1 MLFISDIKD
10 NYDEYGLPF
19 EFADCLPEYCP
30 TCGAP
35 LEIRETLTGLTC
47 SNPRCPDKTI
57 MRIRSICTDLNILQF
72 GEKTIEEF
80 VNYHELT
87 NPLNIFELQPGML
100 LYEGASEDLSNKI
113 ISQIC
118 KKKNFLLWEYVMVA
132 NIPDVRTSAQ
142 KIFTGYKTLEEAY
155 SDIESGGV
163 SFIQQK
169 LGLVGDENG
178 VSIQS
183 MKIYKSLMEYKND
196 LFEDINNV
204 NIVSTEGKIE
214 LNVVCSDQVGNGFAK
229 KKDFYDYVNT
239 VFADKL
245 HVNFLPSVRKDI
257 DYLVWAGAD
266 GTPARYTSKV
276 RTVENWNAKGT
287 ANIPILTAQQFIE
300 EMDELS
306 S

>member
-1 MLFISDIKD
+1 MFISDIKD
-10 NYDEYGLPF
+10 NYDAYGLPY
-19 EFADCLPEYCP
+19 EFAECLPEYCP

-47 SNPRCPDKTI
+47 SNPKCPDKI
-57 MRIRSICTDLNILQF
+57 VMRIRSICTDLNILQF

-80 VNYHELT
+80 VRYHELT

-100 LYEGASEDLSNKI
+100 LYEGASEELSNKI
-113 ISQIC
+113 ISQID
-118 KKKNFLLWEYVMVA
+118 KKRNFLLWEYVMIA
-132 NIPDVRTSAQ
+132 NLPDVRTSAQ
-142 KIFTGYKTLEEAY
+142 KIFSDYKTLDEAY
-155 SDIESGGV
+155 ADIETGGV
-163 SFIQQK
+163 DFIQK
-169 LGLVGDENG
+169 KMGIVADGE
-178 VSIQS
+178 VSVQA
-183 MKIYKSLMEYKND
+183 MKVYKSLMEFKDD
-196 LFEDINNV
+196 LFEDVDNV
-204 NIVSTEGKIE
+204 NIISTEGKIE

-239 VFADKL
+239 TFGDKL

-257 DYLVWAGAD
+257 DYLIWAGAD

-276 RTVENWNAKGT
+276 RTVENWNTKGT

-300 EMDELS
+300 EMDDLS